1 MSLIKIAYR
10 QIIDSNSTGDFARN
24 IFNDSFN
31 EFYLQSQAYN
41 PARQWKTFSE
51 IIQHNLKAN
60 SLHYKVGFAVGLYIQ
75 ALKNTIPGLEDL
87 LGRSVSFES
96 FQFEIL
102 HSDITDKSAHKVALT
117 YFMPIVELLAMTGN
131 FIVVSKP
138 ASEQEMKAVVTLQL
152 RSGLSIVEWQ
162 ESEMTTAKNFTA
174 QR

>member
-1 MSLIKIAYR
+1 MSQVKIAYR
-10 QIIDSNSTGDFARN
+10 QIIDSKSTGDFSRS

-31 EFYLQSQAYN
+31 EFYMQSQAYN

-51 IIQHNLKAN
+51 MIQHNPKAN

-87 LGRSVSFES
+87 LGRTVSFAN

-102 HSDITDKSAHKVALT
+102 HSDITDKTAHKVALT
-117 YFMPIVELLAMTGN
+117 YFTPIVNLLAMTGN
-131 FIVVSKP
+131 FIVISNP
-138 ASEQEMKAVVTLQL
+138 DSEQELKAAVTLQL
-152 RSGLSIVEWQ
+152 QPGLSIVEWH
-162 ESEMTTAKNFTA
+162 ESEMTTAKNFIA